1 MIFERVFC
9 LVFRVLRTTG
19 AQISNSVNK
28 VAGSAV
34 LLYVRLSKCPL
45 QCKLIVVQIFL
56 MLLRNIIYV
65 TAMDRI
71 DLFFKILH
79 PNLLHRPFLQKYF
92 VLIFYK
98 SFFYEDCPFS
108 TCDYQF
114 KYIFP
119 NMKISIK
126 ESLCKKIKL
135 IVICTRLYEAF
146 KKKSTKKRTNF
157 LQMNVTGINLFILF
171 VLNVFLQ
178 QSE

>member
-79 PNLLHRPFLQKYF
+79 PNL

-157 LQMNVTGINLFILF
+157 LQMYVTGINLFILF

>member
-1 MIFERVFC
+1 M
-9 LVFRVLRTTG
+9 
-19 AQISNSVNK
+19 SVAMQTYSCADFLN
-28 VAGSAV
+28 AS
-34 LLYVRLSKCPL
+34 SKHHICDCDGPNRPF
-45 QCKLIVVQIFL
+45 FL
-56 MLLRNIIYV
+56 
-65 TAMDRI
+65 
-71 DLFFKILH
+71 KILH

-157 LQMNVTGINLFILF
+157 LQMYVTGINLFILF